1 MPPQH
6 PQAAAAAG
14 RREGAALPAP
24 SSSSSS
30 SSSILLRQPG
40 PPAQLPP
47 SRLGSAAAAQGVAR
61 RPPAR
66 GCSLRRLRFR
76 SPAGCEGVRGDGGE
90 GGGGK
95 RLRQPAPRRAG
106 NKGGDEGSGLRG
118 AVSAP
123 RRRLGRGKA
132 SPLVGGG
139 KAASLSRAA
148 FRVRRGAA
156 PAAPPPLPSRAGA
169 GHPPAGGEGARV
181 GVRGRGVR
189 PARCTPTCP
198 LTPTRAPR
206 QGYSPAP
213 HLRGWGWVWWETQ
226 PVGHRP
232 TALGGSS
239 RRSGG
244 LMLGR
249 WRCERVLASVAQCG
263 ASFCF
268 EAGGKFSFVSG
279 KLDRSLGSVS
289 SLDFCSL
296 MIHVSTLTTYC
307 GI

>member
-132 SPLVGGG
+132 SPLFGGG

-156 PAAPPPLPSRAGA
+156 PAAPPPVAFAGRSGAPTGRWGGGSGGSARPWGPPGPVHTHLPAHTHPGA
-169 GHPPAGGEGARV
+169 QTGLQPGPAPPRV
-181 GVRGRGVR
+181 GVG
-189 PARCTPTCP
+189 
-198 LTPTRAPR
+198 L
-206 QGYSPAP
+206 
-213 HLRGWGWVWWETQ
+213 
-226 PVGHRP
+226 VGD
-232 TALGGSS
+232 AAGGSQTNG
-239 RRSGG
+239 SGWEQPAKRG
-244 LMLGR
+244 
-249 WRCERVLASVAQCG
+249 SD
-263 ASFCF
+263 
-268 EAGGKFSFVSG
+268 AGKMEMRAGVG
-279 KLDRSLGSVS
+279 IGGSVRS
-289 SLDFCSL
+289 EFLF
-296 MIHVSTLTTYC
+296 
-307 GI
+307 